1 MYLKRLYTKES
12 DQSILHLEKLNS
24 YMIIDKKFVHINFSR
39 NATKL
44 TICHIVPYHILKR
57 KGNYYKNI
65 DQAVEFFGFVL
76 PNGEIEQLDVTKIR
90 LFKKQVA
97 YGYGIFEKEH
107 TSRNRF
113 QMEFPQ
119 E

>member
-1 MYLKRLYTKES
+1 MYLKKVNTKES
-12 DQSILHLEKLNS
+12 DHKPSILHLEKLNS
-24 YMIIDKKFVHINFSR
+24 YMIINKKFVHINFSR

-44 TICHIVPYHILKR
+44 TICYIVPYHVLKQR
-57 KGNYYKNI
+57 GNYYKNI

-97 YGYGIFEKEH
+97 YGYGMFEMGNKRQRYE
-107 TSRNRF
+107 RIN
-113 QMEFPQ
+113 E
-119 E
+119 